1 MLRLIITVI
10 FVVLFLVLSIPLFL
24 IEWIIGKFNTNAKD
38 RSSLAIVQCAFK
50 IVMVLSGV
58 KVTYLGEENIPTDH
72 AVVFIG
78 NHRGFFDVVTAY
90 SHVKGLT
97 GFISKKEMLK
107 VPLLR
112 VWMRYLHCL
121 FLDRN
126 DIKAGLKTILQA
138 IESVKN
144 GISIFIFPEGTRS
157 KEPDTFLP
165 FHEGSFKI
173 ATKAGCPII
182 PVTFNNTSAVL
193 EDHFPKIKKT
203 HVIVEFG
210 KPIYMENL
218 DADTRKHLA
227 PYVQQIIM
235 DTYFKNKELV

>member
-1 MLRLIITVI
+1 MLRLIITVF
-10 FVVLFLVLSIPLFL
+10 FVVLFLIVSITIFL
-24 IEWIIGKFNTNAKD
+24 VEWIIGKFNQNVRD
-38 RSSLAIVQCAFK
+38 RSSLAIVQWAFK
-50 IVMVLSGV
+50 VVMVLSGV
-58 KVTYLGEENIPTDH
+58 KATYIGEENIPTDR
-72 AVVFIG
+72 AVVYIG
-78 NHRGFFDVVTAY
+78 NHRGFFDIVTAY
-90 SHVKGLT
+90 SRVPGLT
-97 GFISKKEMLK
+97 GFIAKKEMEK

-121 FLDRN
+121 FLDRS
-126 DIKAGLKTILQA
+126 DIKAGLQTILKA

-157 KEPDTFLP
+157 KEADTILP

-193 EDHFPKIKKT
+193 EDHFPKIKKA

-210 KPIYMENL
+210 KPIYLEEL
-218 DADTRKHLA
+218 DADTKKHLA
-227 PYVQQIIM
+227 PYVQQLIT